1 MLVTPKSRGPGEMH
15 FTWLTEDS
23 LEAKGLAIFPKSQ
36 TGPIGQGNSKYD
48 TTFNI
53 NAGTCLASKGLP
65 VQPQ

>member
-15 FTWLTEDS
+15 LTWLTEDS
-23 LEAKGLAIFPKSQ
+23 LEAKG
-36 TGPIGQGNSKYD
+36 PIGQGNTKYD